1 MAKRVWFITG
11 ISRGLGFA
19 LAQVAL
25 ERGDAVIG
33 TTRSGAAPE
42 GLAMRDLHVLPLDMA
57 DAASIEQALA
67 SALVLHGRID
77 VLVNNAGYGLLGS
90 VEAAG
95 EHEVRDIFAVNL
107 FAPLT
112 LIRHALPRMR
122 EQGRGHI
129 VNIASVAGIAPAP
142 GSGIY
147 AGTKAA
153 LSAISYALAQELA
166 PFGLWVTAVAPGSFR
181 TDFLSSRSALRSG
194 STIDD
199 YAATSGRAVDG
210 LLSKDGKQAGD
221 PRQAARAILEAVD
234 AEEPPL
240 DLLLGSDAL
249 QRARTRLD
257 RFDDD
262 LRQWE
267 DVSRSTDFPTRRP
280 SAA

>member
-1 MAKRVWFITG
+1 MVKRVWFITG
-11 ISRGLGFA
+11 ISRGLGYA
-19 LAQVAL
+19 LAQAAH
-25 ERGDAVIG
+25 ERGDLVIG

-42 GLAMRDLHVLPLDMA
+42 WLEAQGLHVLPLDMG
-57 DAASIEQALA
+57 DAASIDQALA
-67 SALVLHGRID
+67 SAFALHGRID

-90 VEAAG
+90 VEAADDR
-95 EHEVRDIFAVNL
+95 EVRDIFAVNL
-107 FAPLT
+107 FAPLAI
-112 LIRHALPRMR
+112 IRRALPRMR
-122 EQGRGHI
+122 GQGRGHI
-129 VNIASVAGIAPAP
+129 VNVASIAGIAPAP

-166 PFGLWVTAVAPGSFR
+166 PFGLWVTVVEPGSLR
-181 TDFLSSRSALRSG
+181 TDFLSDRSVLRSG
-194 STIDD
+194 ATIDD

-210 LLSKDGKQAGD
+210 LLSKDGRQAGD
-221 PRQAARAILEAVD
+221 PQRAAQAILAAVD

-262 LRQWE
+262 VRQWE
-267 DVSRSTDFPTRRP
+267 DVSRSADFPQM
-280 SAA
+280 A